1 MDLRRVKK
9 MEEKIFASD
18 HIYLTAFL
26 KCCGHP
32 IIGSSRNGARISFEF
47 HKTPELLGDVG
58 RFMSDAAIPARPF
71 SFEVLKLKR
80 TIHGG

>member
-1 MDLRRVKK
+1 MEQKK
-9 MEEKIFASD
+9 NGIFASD
-18 HIYLTAFL
+18 HLYLSAFL

-47 HKTPELLGDVG
+47 QETPDLLGDVAG
-58 RFMSDAAIPARPF
+58 FMGGAAIPARQF

-80 TIHGG
+80 TLNGG

>member
-1 MDLRRVKK
+1 
-9 MEEKIFASD
+9 MEEKKNGIFASD
-18 HIYLTAFL
+18 HLYLTAFL

-32 IIGSSRNGARISFEF
+32 IIGTSRNGARISFEF
-47 HKTPELLGDVG
+47 QETPDLLGDVG
-58 RFMSDAAIPARPF
+58 RYMSDAAIPARAF